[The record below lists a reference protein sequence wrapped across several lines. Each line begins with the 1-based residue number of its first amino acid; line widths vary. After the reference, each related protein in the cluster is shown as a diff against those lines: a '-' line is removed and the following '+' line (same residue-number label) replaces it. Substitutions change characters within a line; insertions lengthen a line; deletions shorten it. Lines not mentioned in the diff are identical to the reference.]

1 MSKIVALV
9 IMLLASVISSCA
21 HQYSKRA
28 AYNALQ
34 QRQCIKDT
42 GNPNCDPEHMTYE
55 EYKEQRD
62 KLNKQ

>member
-21 HQYSKRA
+21 HQDSKRA
-28 AYNALQ
+28 VYNALQ
-34 QRQCIKDT
+34 QRQCIKD
-42 GNPNCDPEHMTYE
+42 GVNPNCDPEHMTYE

-62 KLNKQ
+62 KT